1 MTSSSAP
8 AVEPLRR
15 QSSVDALV
23 DALELRGLREGEL
36 AAVKAALE
44 SLGFVTTDTFTD
56 QDAIAELT
64 TANLK
69 GALATAGV
77 SKIRLGG
84 LALQVRTKITM
95 WRVSEADVEGSE
107 LDGSTTGGLI
117 LTGSVLAVALSL
129 MATPSSQAGYTIT
142 AGWLLLIAWL
152 AYKPRASFT
161 LIYWCSPLCVI
172 HGIWHRR
179 HNIAAWAWFLMK
191 QWLFWCS
198 GFWVFFYGAKLL
210 QWKAVEATKWDTT
223 TTRTS
228 DGRTT
233 TTMRHRETGQTFT
246 TEEVDEPKH
255 TPYAAPSAGKRQQG
269 TLTIDSWT
277 HCQIGRHEPHRRGEF
292 HSRTRVGGWEYK
304 LVAHVDTGNSADTVM
319 SAKMFDMLFP
329 LKSGSRTDRPGLAY
343 LGTST
348 IVGATGHS
356 QVLQKYGGL
365 RVMFGG
371 VRSSRGKPLVF
382 TMDVTR
388 RHDDS
393 TWVPGAHQY
402 WDLLVSNQDMK
413 RLVDSHGH
421 TVRVVQYETLAAK
434 G

>member
-84 LALQVRTKITM
+84 LALQVRTKITT
-95 WRVSEADVEGSE
+95 WRVSEAHVEGSE

-179 HNIAAWAWFLMK
+179 HNIAVWAWFLMK
-191 QWLFWCS
+191 QYLFWCS
-198 GFWVFFYGAKLL
+198 GFWMFFYGAKLL
-210 QWKAVEATKWDTT
+210 QWQAVEAMKWDTT

-228 DGRTT
+228 DGRTI

-246 TEEVDEPKH
+246 TEEVDEPQH
-255 TPYAAPSAGKRQQG
+255 TYAPPPAGGQQG

-329 LKSGSRTDRPGLAY
+329 LKSGSRTDRPGLTY